1 MLPDR
6 CKSSIL
12 LRILTN
18 KKKGSDQPTC
28 LIEALLLVA
37 FPYLALGP
45 AARIASEAS
54 NFSKLASKRLAK
66 SAACRS

>member
-1 MLPDR
+1 MQPDR
-6 CKSSIL
+6 RKSSIL
-12 LRILTN
+12 LRNLIN
-18 KKKGSDQPTC
+18 KKKGFDQLTS
-28 LIEALLLVA
+28 LIEAPLLIA

-45 AARIASEAS
+45 AVRIASEAS